1 MRGIKFLLAVGTG
14 VFIGIGVSTLISI
27 KEATARK
34 PFTKED
40 LKLMNEELMALVKK
54 GDELWHS
61 PKLGKNGLTCANCH
75 PDGANSNPHTFPK
88 FQDNVGKVAT
98 LREMI
103 NWCIKKPLEGKE
115 LPEDSEEMK
124 ALEAYAIYMY
134 RGFPLRPGDN
144 TREYPPVKV
153 KSGPGYP

>member
-1 MRGIKFLLAVGTG
+1 MKLLKVGFLLGAG
-14 VFIGIGVSTLISI
+14 VVAGLSFNFFSNIA
-27 KEATARK
+27 EARK
-34 PFTKED
+34 PFTEED
-40 LKLMNEELMALVKK
+40 LKLMNEELIALVKK
-54 GDELWHS
+54 GDELWHD

-75 PDGANSNPHTFPK
+75 PDAANANPHTFPK

-103 NWCIKKPLEGKE
+103 NWCIKRPLEGKE

-134 RGFPLRPGDN
+134 RGFTLRPGDN

>member
-1 MRGIKFLLAVGTG
+1 MRGLKTLALLGAGSVLGLG
-14 VFIGIGVSTLISI
+14 ISFIFNTA
-27 KEATARK
+27 EARK
-34 PFTKED
+34 PFTEED
-40 LKLMNEELMALVKK
+40 LKLMNEELIALVKK

-75 PDGANSNPHTFPK
+75 PDAANTNPHTFPK

-103 NWCIKKPLEGKE
+103 NWCIERPLEGKA

-134 RGFPLRPGDN
+134 RGYTLRPGDN
-144 TREYPPVKV
+144 TRAYPPVRV
-153 KSGPGYP
+153 ESGPGYP

>member
-1 MRGIKFLLAVGTG
+1 MKAVKLGAVLGAG
-14 VFIGIGVSTLISI
+14 VFVGLSIGFFLNVA
-27 KEATARK
+27 EARK
-34 PFTKED
+34 PFAEED
-40 LKLMNEELMALVKK
+40 LKLMNEELIALVKK

-75 PDGANSNPHTFPK
+75 PDGANANPHTFPK

-103 NWCIKKPLEGKE
+103 NWCIKRPLEGKE

-134 RGFPLRPGDN
+134 RGYPLKPGDN

>member
-1 MRGIKFLLAVGTG
+1 MVKVKTLLALGVASLVGA
-14 VFIGIGVSTLISI
+14 GITAFMVSGRV
-27 KEATARK
+27 EAKK
-34 PFTKED
+34 PFEAED
-40 LKLMNEELMALVKK
+40 LRLMNEELIQLVKK

-88 FQDNVGKVAT
+88 FQDNLGKVAT

-103 NWCIKKPLEGKE
+103 NWCIERPLEGKA
-115 LPEDSEEMK
+115 LPEDSEDMK

-134 RGFPLRPGDN
+134 RGYPLKPGDN

-153 KSGPGYP
+153 RSGPGYP